1 MSHSR
6 NGDDASPKSRRMK
19 SMAHG
24 KTTSKPVASKA
35 SKVLSNPRSSKS
47 VKSVAGSA
55 LSQKHGG
62 GKKK

>member
-1 MSHSR
+1 
-6 NGDDASPKSRRMK
+6 MK

-35 SKVLSNPRSSKS
+35 AKVLSNPKSSKS

>member
-1 MSHSR
+1 
-6 NGDDASPKSRRMK
+6 
-19 SMAHG
+19 MAHG

-35 SKVLSNPRSSKS
+35 AKVLSNPKSSKS

-55 LSQKHGG
+55 LSQKHGA

>member
-1 MSHSR
+1 
-6 NGDDASPKSRRMK
+6 
-19 SMAHG
+19 MAHG

-35 SKVLSNPRSSKS
+35 AKVLSNPKSSKS

-55 LSQKHGG
+55 LSQKHSG

>member
-6 NGDDASPKSRRMK
+6 NGDDAPPKSRRIK
-19 SMAHG
+19 SMAHR
-24 KTTSKPVASKA
+24 KTTSKPVASK
-35 SKVLSNPRSSKS
+35 VLRNPRSSKS

>member
-1 MSHSR
+1 
-6 NGDDASPKSRRMK
+6 MK

-24 KTTSKPVASKA
+24 KTTSKPVAA
-35 SKVLSNPRSSKS
+35 KVLSNPKSSKS